1 METKMKNEERNWGI
15 TEKTRKN
22 KKKDDK
28 LK

>member
-1 METKMKNEERNWGI
+1 MEKKMKNEERNWWI